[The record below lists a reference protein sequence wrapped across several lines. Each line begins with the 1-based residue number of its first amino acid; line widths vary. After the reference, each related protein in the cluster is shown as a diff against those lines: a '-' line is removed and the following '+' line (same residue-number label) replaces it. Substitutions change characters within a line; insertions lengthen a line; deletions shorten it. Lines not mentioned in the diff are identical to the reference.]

1 LVTRILLIIFPLFAV
16 AAAGYIYARWR
27 RPDIGVV
34 NQINMDVFLSAL
46 IFHVLSGRAFDLK
59 TYGFLAAGGSVIV
72 LGSGLL
78 LWPLVRW
85 LKIQPKTF
93 IPPMMFTNTGNLG
106 LPLAVLAFGEAA
118 LPGAVVLFIVAN
130 TLQLTLGIYIMNPK
144 MSWLQIFRIP
154 MIVATIAGLVFSS
167 AGWTLPKVLAL
178 PIEMLGQIAIPLMLF
193 SLGVRMVDIGLRD
206 WNIGLLGALL
216 CPFSGIV
223 IALLLLPLLPLTP
236 MQAGLL
242 LIFGALPPA
251 VLNYIIAETYRQE
264 PAKVASIV
272 MLGNL
277 LSAIIIPVVL
287 IFALR

>member
-1 LVTRILLIIFPLFAV
+1 MVTRILLIIFPVFAV
-16 AAAGYIYARWR
+16 AAAGYVYARWR
-27 RPDIGVV
+27 RPDIGAA
-34 NQINMDVFLSAL
+34 NQMNMDVFLSAL
-46 IFHVLSGRAFDLK
+46 IFHVLSGRTFDLK
-59 TYGFLAAGGSVIV
+59 AYGALAVGGLIIV

-78 LWPLVRW
+78 LWPVVRW
-85 LKIQPKTF
+85 LKIHPKTF

-118 LPGAVVLFIVAN
+118 LPAAVVLFIVTN
-130 TLQLTLGIYIMNPK
+130 TLHFTLGVYIMDPK
-144 MSWLQIFRIP
+144 VRWLQIFRMP

-178 PIEMLGQIAIPLMLF
+178 PIEMLGQIGIPLMLF
-193 SLGVRMVDIGLRD
+193 SLGVRMVDIGMRD

-216 CPFSGIV
+216 CPLSGIV
-223 IALLLLPLLPLTP
+223 LALMLLPLLPLTP
-236 MQAGLL
+236 VQSGLL

-251 VLNYIIAETYRQE
+251 VLNYMIAETYRQE

-277 LSAIIIPVVL
+277 MSALIIPVVL
-287 IFALR
+287 AFALR